1 MSKTAEIGQ
10 PAVTSLVLRPRWAAL
25 LEPLLLVPD
34 RLFNRLYSS
43 RYNPLYQSGTLAI
56 LCLFILIV
64 TGVYTLFF
72 YRIGAPYQ
80 SVGVLE
86 EQWWGGR
93 WIRALHTYAADAM
106 IALAAIH
113 VLRLLIQGRTWGP
126 RTLAWITGVVLVGS
140 LLFSGWTGF
149 VLVWDVQGQMLAV
162 EGARILDVLPIF
174 SEPIQ
179 RNFISRQ
186 GVASSFFFLNLLM
199 HILLPLW
206 ALALLWLHTL
216 RVSKPAILP
225 PYKLAVWA
233 TAGLTVLAVLYP
245 VGQAPEASFSRLL
258 AVVPI
263 DLFYSAWLIPAR
275 HLPAWVTLAGWIGAG
290 AVAMSVPWW
299 WKPRWQ
305 ALLEPAVGNEA
316 LCTGCT
322 QCYQDCP
329 YEAVAMVPAPPGNTA
344 TQLVARVN
352 PALCLSCGICAGSC
366 APMVIG
372 PPGRAGRDLV
382 LEAQHFV
389 ERIRPRPADIVV
401 MHCVQGASIGA
412 GGAGLAGVH
421 PYPLHCVAATHTS
434 VVEYLLRR
442 GAGGVYLLACPE
454 RDCAYRRGPR
464 WMHERLYNDREAELR
479 ERVDKGRV
487 RIGAFGRGERREALA
502 DLAAFHADIRRQAG
516 QAVVE
521 EQVDL
526 GEICEPVEAKRG

>member
-1 MSKTAEIGQ
+1 MPKTTGLRQHAAIG
-10 PAVTSLVLRPRWAAL
+10 LVLRPRWASL
-25 LEPLLLVPD
+25 LEPLLAVPD

-64 TGVYTLFF
+64 TGIYTLFF

-86 EQWWGGR
+86 SQWWGGR

-113 VLRLLIQGRTWGP
+113 ALRMLIQGRAWGP
-126 RTLAWITGVVLVGS
+126 RALAWITGVVLVGS

-149 VLVWDVQGQMLAV
+149 VLVWDVHGQLLAV

-179 RNFISRQ
+179 RNFISGQ

-216 RVSKPAILP
+216 RVSKPGILP
-225 PYKLAVWA
+225 PYRLAVWA

-245 VGQAPEASFSRLL
+245 VGQAPEASFTKLL
-258 AVVPI
+258 GVVPI

-275 HLPAWVTLAGWIGAG
+275 HLPAWATLAGWIAAG
-290 AVAMSVPWW
+290 AVAASAPWW
-299 WKPRWQ
+299 GKPRHT
-305 ALLEPAVGNEA
+305 ALLEAAVSNEL

-329 YEAVAMVPAPPGNTA
+329 YEAIAMVPAPPGNTA
-344 TQLVARVN
+344 TKLVARVD
-352 PALCLSCGICAGSC
+352 PALCVSCGICSGSC

-382 LEAQHFV
+382 LEAQGFA
-389 ERIRPRPADIVV
+389 ERVRPRTADIVV
-401 MHCVQGASIGA
+401 MHCVQGV
-412 GGAGLAGVH
+412 GLGPDAAARDGVH
-421 PYPLHCVAATHTS
+421 LYPLHCAAAIHTS
-434 VVEYLLRR
+434 AIEYLLRR
-442 GAGGVYLLACPE
+442 GAGGIYLLACPE
-454 RDCAYRRGPR
+454 RDCTYRRGPR
-464 WMHERLYNDREAELR
+464 WIRERIYNDREAELR
-479 ERVDKGRV
+479 ERVDKRRV
-487 RIGAFGRGERREALA
+487 RIGTFGRGERREALA
-502 DLAAFHADIRRQAG
+502 ALAAFHAEIWAQAAH
-516 QAVVE
+516 AVVE